1 VIAQPAA
8 DHPPARA
15 SRPAP
20 RWLWIVT
27 LLVVATLTLLRLSVF
42 SSLDLRTDEAYYWTW
57 SQQPALSYLDQPPM
71 VAWFVRLGTL
81 LFGDT
86 PLGARFAFL
95 LALPLTELILAD
107 IARRRSGSM
116 AAALLV
122 VLAMEATVNFGVTSA
137 IIEPGIPLLLFAG
150 LMFWSL
156 CRLEETGD
164 LRWWLGVGAGAG
176 LALLAKFM
184 LIFFAPALLVYFI
197 ATVRQRRWLNGP
209 WLWGGIGLALLL
221 FTPVL
226 WWNAQHDW
234 AAFRFQGGRATSVA
248 PANFA
253 YFGNY
258 LATNLA
264 FVGPLLAPVI
274 VWGAVAAG
282 LRWRRDPVL
291 LALAVAFLA
300 PFLYLAERAL
310 HLPVNP
316 SWAIVMWPFGIT
328 ALAIVA
334 CRDPAV
340 GKGLRRFTAAGILT
354 GLPLVVALLLHAIL
368 PGGVWLGARDPIGA
382 DAGYAPMAAKVLA
395 AAKAQ
400 GATWIATSDYRTY
413 AALRW
418 HLGRDLPVV
427 EVVERS
433 RFLDFAAPDLT
444 LINGRPGL
452 YVFPAGSGNPLVA
465 EATAGHNLP
474 LGSIDRI
481 WRGTV
486 MGSFSV
492 ERIDGWSPPLN
503 PPPASPF
510 YAWPDLT

>member
-1 VIAQPAA
+1 MIAQPAA
-8 DHPPARA
+8 DRPPA
-15 SRPAP
+15 RPAP
-20 RWLWIVT
+20 RWLWVVT
-27 LLVVATLTLLRLSVF
+27 LLVVATLTVLRLFVF

-57 SQQPALSYLDQPPM
+57 SQQAAPSYLDQPPM
-71 VAWFVRLGTL
+71 VAWFVRVGTL

-86 PLGARFAFL
+86 PFGARFAFI
-95 LALPLTELILAD
+95 LALPLTELVFAD

-116 AAALLV
+116 GAALLV

-150 LMFWSL
+150 LLFWNL
-156 CRLEETGD
+156 CRLEESGD
-164 LRWWLGVGAGAG
+164 PRWWLGVGAFAG
-176 LALLAKFM
+176 LALLSKFM
-184 LIFFAPALLVYFI
+184 LVFFAPALLAYVL
-197 ATVRQRRWLNGP
+197 ATAGNRHWLKSP
-209 WLWGGIGLALLL
+209 WLWGGVGVALLL

-226 WWNAQHDW
+226 VWNAQHDW
-234 AAFRFQGGRATSVA
+234 ASFRFQSGRATSVA

-253 YFGNY
+253 YFGDY

-274 VWGAVAAG
+274 VWGTVVAV

-291 LALAVAFLA
+291 LALAVALLA

-310 HLPVNP
+310 HLSVNP
-316 SWAIVMWPFGIT
+316 SWAIVMWPFGVA

-334 CRDPAV
+334 CRDPASS
-340 GKGLRRFTAAGILT
+340 KSLRRFTAAGIVT
-354 GLPLVVALLLHAIL
+354 GLPLVVALLLHAAL
-368 PGGVWLGARDPIGA
+368 PGGVWLGPRDPIGA
-382 DAGYAPMAAKVLA
+382 DAGYEQVAAEVLA
-395 AAKAQ
+395 TAEAQ

-418 HLGRDLPVV
+418 HLGRKLPVV

-433 RFLDFAAPDLT
+433 RFLDFMPPDRSR
-444 LINGRPGL
+444 IDGRPGL
-452 YVFPAGSGNPLVA
+452 YIYPAGSANPLV
-465 EATAGHNLP
+465 EQATAGHNLSF
-474 LGSIDRI
+474 GKIDRI

-492 ERIDGWSPPLN
+492 ERIDGWTPPLD
-503 PPPASPF
+503 PPPDSPF